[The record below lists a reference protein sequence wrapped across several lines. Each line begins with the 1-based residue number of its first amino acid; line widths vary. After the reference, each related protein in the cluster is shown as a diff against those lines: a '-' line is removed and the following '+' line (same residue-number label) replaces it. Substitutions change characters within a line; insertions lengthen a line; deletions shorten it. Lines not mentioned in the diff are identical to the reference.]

1 MADASRRNSILGSLN
16 PAQRRAVSSNASTVA
31 ILAGPG
37 SGKTHTLTSR
47 VVWLVDIA
55 RYRPQDVVVAT
66 FTVKAA
72 REMGERIGKALG
84 AERGKKIVLGTFH
97 SISRRYL
104 ATYGKKI
111 GLDQKFS
118 IADDSDSRAVISR
131 ICKRLNLGIDPAMAR
146 GWISKKKSGSRDEVP
161 AQKPGAA
168 KSQNNQQLETC
179 YQEYQDHL
187 ARSNLL
193 DYDDLLVKCVEL
205 LRAAPECVSNVQAVL
220 IDEYQDTNGI
230 QYELMKLLAQGRQTI
245 TVVGDPDQSIYGW
258 RSADI
263 RNLSRMFADFPAT
276 DKVAL
281 EENYRSSERILAISL
296 KIIQQDEKRFDKALK
311 AVHVRG
317 TKPVLRK
324 LRSSSQEA
332 EWIVSELKRTI
343 LLCGNLMTHDDVAIL
358 LRSASLSRHIESALG
373 KAGIPYKMAGVFK
386 FYERAE
392 IKIVLDYLRVINQP
406 DANDALARIINVPK
420 RGAGDTTIKSLLEEA
435 EKSSQSLWSLLHKHC
450 TGNRLAKTNIR
461 KQVEQNLTSGLI
473 RLVLDVRKRA
483 KAATPEQPFGL
494 LEIISQVLSRL
505 NFEQYLKDTYN
516 DEWEGR
522 WANVQELVNMATDF
536 TKGAEAEESLPEID
550 GVEQAPEK
558 DTLAKFLAN
567 VSLATDVQKDDP
579 DQSKPMV
586 TVSTIHA
593 AKGLEWPVV
602 FIPAVYNG
610 SMPHSRSEDGDEE
623 RRLLYVAMTR
633 AKALLYLSRPLFGG
647 YGSGERVEL
656 SSFITGVENY
666 FAQQGPAF
674 DRSVVEEIGRI
685 LGRKA
690 PTQDEIFDSLKPFE
704 VSMDDDAFPLD
715 PEQHDRDSGLSR
727 AGSWADSS
735 GDRGPRVKRARHSA
749 GAGLEQQEQQP
760 WAHNIGF
767 TTTMDQ
773 SAGFT
778 MASFPGFVT
787 AGSHHAAVPP
797 APAPQSNTGA
807 AAPAAGRQSDQRN
820 MLGFVRGGANGQAK
834 AGARAPP
841 AAGARSSS
849 ARPGAPGRPVGQ
861 PHVPVAGQQM
871 ARQPQAPVS
880 ARPGIAPEL
889 ANHRLGGGN
898 RATMARPGAVKR
910 DHAATTRYSHFSSSP
925 TKAEHLQGPAAG
937 QGGGGEPPPPPHGLQ
952 AASCFHTTTCSL
964 PSGVPISINNSYNKR
979 PMGAPR
985 VSTGSLDRLRKPFKP
1000 LTINRS
1006 S

>member
-47 VVWLVDIA
+47 VVWLVDIV
-55 RYRPQDVVVAT
+55 RYRPQDVIVAT

-72 REMGERIGKALG
+72 REMGERIDKALG
-84 AERGKKIVLGTFH
+84 TERGKKIVLGTFH

-146 GWISKKKSGSRDEVP
+146 GWISKKKSRARDEVP
-161 AQKPGAA
+161 PPQKPGAA

-205 LRAAPECVSNVQAVL
+205 LRAAPECVSNVRAVL

-281 EENYRSSERILAISL
+281 EENYRSSERILATSL

-332 EWIVSELKRTI
+332 EWIVSELKRI
-343 LLCGNLMTHDDVAIL
+343 LLLSGTLMTHDDVAIL

-420 RGAGDTTIKSLLEEA
+420 RGAGDSTIKALLEEA

-450 TGNRLAKTNIR
+450 TGHRLAKTNIR

-473 RLVLDVRKRA
+473 RLVLDMRKRV
-483 KAATPEQPFGL
+483 KAATPEQPFGML
-494 LEIISQVLSRL
+494 DIIGQVLSRL

-536 TKGAEAEESLPEID
+536 TKEAEADESLPEID

-579 DQSKPMV
+579 DKSKPMV

-610 SMPHSRSEDGDEE
+610 SIPHSRSEDGDEE

-656 SSFITGVENY
+656 SSFISGVENY
-666 FAQQGPAF
+666 FAKHGPAF
-674 DRSVVEEIGRI
+674 DGSVVEEIGRI
-685 LGRKA
+685 LGRKP
-690 PTQDEIFDSLKPFE
+690 PTQDQIFESLKPFE
-704 VSMDDDAFPLD
+704 VSMDDDMFPVD

-727 AGSWADSS
+727 TGSWVDGS

-749 GAGLEQQEQQP
+749 GAGLEQQEQQQ
-760 WAHNIGF
+760 WGQNIGF

-787 AGSHHAAVPP
+787 AGSHHAAAPP
-797 APAPQSNTGA
+797 APAPQNNKKLAHEGCSGRGWRAA
-807 AAPAAGRQSDQRN
+807 AAPERTGGVLLPHDHMFAAERSAYQHQEQLQEAD
-820 MLGFVRGGANGQAK
+820 GGATGQHGIAGQA
-834 AGARAPP
+834 A
-841 AAGARSSS
+841 
-849 ARPGAPGRPVGQ
+849 
-861 PHVPVAGQQM
+861 
-871 ARQPQAPVS
+871 
-880 ARPGIAPEL
+880 E
-889 ANHRLGGGN
+889 
-898 RATMARPGAVKR
+898 AV
-910 DHAATTRYSHFSSSP
+910 
-925 TKAEHLQGPAAG
+925 
-937 QGGGGEPPPPPHGLQ
+937 
-952 AASCFHTTTCSL
+952 
-964 PSGVPISINNSYNKR
+964 
-979 PMGAPR
+979 
-985 VSTGSLDRLRKPFKP
+985 
-1000 LTINRS
+1000 
-1006 S
+1006 

>member
-1 MADASRRNSILGSLN
+1 MADASTRSSILASLN
-16 PAQRRAVSSNASTVA
+16 PAQRRAVGSNASTVA

-47 VVWLVDIA
+47 VVWLVEVV

-72 REMGERIGKALG
+72 RGMAERIDKALG
-84 AERGKKIVLGTFH
+84 TEKGKKIVLGTFH

-104 ATYGKKI
+104 AIYGKKI
-111 GLDQKFS
+111 GLDSKFS
-118 IADDSDSRAVISR
+118 IADDSDSRAVITR

-146 GWISKKKSGSRDEVP
+146 GWISKKKSRCGDEVP

-205 LRAAPECVSNVQAVL
+205 LRVAPECVSNVQAVL

-281 EENYRSSERILAISL
+281 EENYRSSERILATSL

-311 AVHVRG
+311 AVHARG

-332 EWIVSELKRTI
+332 EWIVSELRRII
-343 LLCGNLMTHDDVAIL
+343 LLSGSLMTHDDIAIL

-406 DANDALARIINVPK
+406 HANDSLARIINVPK
-420 RGAGDTTIKSLLEEA
+420 RGAGDTTIKALLEEA

-473 RLVLDVRKRA
+473 RLVLDARKRA
-483 KAATPEQPFGL
+483 NAATPEEPFGL
-494 LEIISQVLSRL
+494 LEIIEHVLSRL
-505 NFEQYLKDTYN
+505 SFEKYLQDTYN

-536 TKGAEAEESLPEID
+536 TKGAEADESLPEID

-567 VSLATDVQKDDP
+567 VSLAADVAKDDP
-579 DQSKPMV
+579 DNSKPMV

-610 SMPHSRSEDGDEE
+610 SIPHSRSEDGDEE

-647 YGSGERVEL
+647 YGSGEKVEL
-656 SSFITGVENY
+656 SSFITGVESY
-666 FAQQGPAF
+666 FAKQGPAF

-690 PTQDEIFDSLKPFE
+690 PTEGEIFDSLKPFE
-704 VSMDDDAFPLD
+704 VSMDDDAYPVD

-727 AGSWADSS
+727 TGSWADNS

-787 AGSHHAAVPP
+787 AGSHHATTPP
-797 APAPQSNTGA
+797 APAPQNNQGA

-820 MLGFVRGGANGQAK
+820 MLGFVHGGAKAQPK
-834 AGARAPP
+834 AGPKAPP
-841 AAGARSSS
+841 GVGARSSS
-849 ARPGAPGRPVGQ
+849 ARLGAPGRPVTQ
-861 PHVPVAGQQM
+861 LHVPVAGQQM
-871 ARQPQAPVS
+871 ARQPQAPAS

-889 ANHRLGGGN
+889 ANHRLGSGN
-898 RATMARPGAVKR
+898 RGATMPRPGAAKR
-910 DHAATTRYSHFSSSP
+910 DHAAATRYSHFSSSP
-925 TKAEHLQGPAAG
+925 TKTEHSQGAAAG
-937 QGGGGEPPPPPHGLQ
+937 QVGDGEPTPQGLQ

-964 PSGVPISINNSYNKR
+964 PSGVPISIKNSYNKK